1 MGIMGYDHRR
11 PLKTRNIYT
20 MVTLKRLNTTY
31 TKDNDNPVQMVLD
44 KIFLYPSLNKK
55 HAASTPSLTS
65 SSTSSL
71 SSITHD
77 TDIKDSTAR
86 TANLRRMNS
95 AVWETKMRD
104 RTAHIGRK
112 ASFASQGLTWSW

>member
-1 MGIMGYDHRR
+1 MG
-11 PLKTRNIYT
+11 
-20 MVTLKRLNTTY
+20 TY
-31 TKDNDNPVQMVLD
+31 TKDNDNPVQMDLD
-44 KIFLYPSLNKK
+44 KIFLYRSLNKK
-55 HAASTPSLTS
+55 HAASSTHSLTS

-95 AVWETKMRD
+95 AMVETKMRD